1 MNFLLTFR
9 VALRALRRNKLRTS
23 LTMLGIIIGVASVI
37 SMLSIA
43 NGASVAMNSRISRM
57 GSNVVWVRGGS
68 KSKGGAK
75 GGAGTGIRMR
85 VEDVQAVSK
94 LPTVM
99 QASPMI
105 DGAQQMIYGSA
116 NWRTSY
122 SGVAANF
129 FNIRGWNLED
139 GRYFTADEVRGGAM
153 VVVLG
158 KVAATKLFGASD
170 PLEKTVRFGNFP
182 YRVIG
187 VMEEMGDRDD
197 ACWIP
202 YTCAQRKIR
211 GNPYIDSIL
220 SQAYSQ
226 DQVRAV
232 QEQIVN
238 LMKQRYNARSDDDDA
253 FVAYNQADIA
263 KMADDSTQIFTM
275 LLGGIASVSLLVG
288 GIGIMNIMLVS
299 VTERIREIGIR
310 MAVGARGYD
319 ILMQFLVESV
329 ALSLLG
335 GAMGIALG
343 LGVSQAVGSLA
354 GWPSVVSPASVIISF
369 GFSAFVGVFFG
380 FYPALQASRLDPIQ
394 ALRSD

>member
-43 NGASVAMNSRISRM
+43 NGASAAMGARISRM

-68 KSKGGAK
+68 KSRGGVKGGQ
-75 GGAGTGIRMR
+75 GTGVRMR
-85 VEDVQAVSK
+85 MEDVRAVRK

-99 QASPMI
+99 QASPMV
-105 DGAQQMIYGSA
+105 DGSQQMVYGSA

-139 GRYFTADEVRGGAM
+139 GRSFTEDEVRGGAAVM
-153 VVVLG
+153 VLG
-158 KVAATKLFGASD
+158 KVAANKLFGASD

-182 YRVIG
+182 YRIIG

-197 ACWIP
+197 TCWIP

-238 LMKQRYNARSDDDDA
+238 LMKQRNNLRADDEDA

-263 KMADDSTQIFTM
+263 KMAEDSTQIFTM

-335 GAMGIALG
+335 GALGIALG
-343 LGVSQAVGSLA
+343 IGVSQLVGKVA
-354 GWPSVVSPASVIISF
+354 GWPSLVSTGSVVVSF